1 MDKENKTPDKLTDK
15 AFSRLLFTSVLGIV
29 ICLVCLCSATWAW
42 FSDSIPSDNN
52 NIQSA
57 SECLLDV
64 SVYKDGTVLSGS
76 IEDGVILE
84 EGATYTVVLSLPK
97 DSSSGYCI
105 ITAGGVSYKTDYIA
119 HHTNEL
125 PETLSFTLTVAKE
138 QKVFFKTH
146 WGIYSDE
153 SDVKN
158 GSLLLP

>member
-1 MDKENKTPDKLTDK
+1 MDKEKKTTDKLTDK

-64 SVYKDGTVLSGS
+64 SVYKD
-76 IEDGVILE
+76 
-84 EGATYTVVLSLPK
+84 
-97 DSSSGYCI
+97 SSSGYCI

-119 HHTNEL
+119 HHKNEL